1 MPCPLQYPSQRT
13 FDYKVDWPAIP
24 YPRLFKLCAHVHIE
38 IDLLELLFVF
48 CPCSKLA
55 QKLWTTQLM
64 CPLCVGEAQTKIL
77 DVWRCEWRRRM
88 NMKRLKKKWM
98 KVMND
103 GGDELLISPIIHSSP
118 LSFIHLLK
126 SFPIQSFH
134 IYSPPPFT
142 VSTIQ

>member
-24 YPRLFKLCAHVHIE
+24 YPRLFKLCAHVLIE

-64 CPLCVGEAQTKIL
+64 CPLCVGRLTLWMTEENEYETTE
-77 DVWRCEWRRRM
+77 REM
-88 NMKRLKKKWM
+88 NE
-98 KVMND
+98 
-103 GGDELLISPIIHSSP
+103 GDEWMVEENE
-118 LSFIHLLK
+118 
-126 SFPIQSFH
+126 
-134 IYSPPPFT
+134 YEMT
-142 VSTIQ
+142 EREMT